1 MSLDPAFEH
10 SSQSRVRSSQRKGEK
25 IEEDNRS
32 SRENEDNSDGGWT
45 NVQIMVSKTK
55 TPRYPNGDFPRGQFE
70 GDVSTRMVNDTPD
83 KCMEKVS
90 VPSEIVPIK
99 LQLLDKDKIS
109 GVRNMVKLLNLNV
122 IGLQETKSKCIDA
135 SLVRRN
141 SSNPGSVVR
150 IRFRQERVK
159 CSFSISE
166 ASTFKDFI
174 AKSGLLDFRWVI
186 VALLALIEKS
196 LPGFD
201 SLVNKSWSEGLY
213 NGTPNIMLK
222 KLKGDV
228 KEWNY
233 SKRVESSRLKEEL
246 KKRIFDWDQKAELG
260 SLLPN
265 DVDAREELLLELM
278 HLEQNDRNS
287 LKKRVSLFRKLEAT
301 EATFLEAS
309 ISMDE
314 IKDAVWSC
322 SGSKSPGHDAS
333 ISVLMNGSPS
343 REFKME
349 RGLRQGDPLS
359 PFLFLIAVEAL
370 QVLTL
375 DACNKGVYKGLSLA
389 EDGAKVSLH

>member
-1 MSLDPAFEH
+1 MKTIAMEAGQMFKVNDKMYSIKIKEEHNHSLLINL
-10 SSQSRVRSSQRKGEK
+10 QSPSENDYSHGEQDK
-25 IEEDNRS
+25 NS
-32 SRENEDNSDGGWT
+32 SDGMSDANYRGGPKQDQSEDDISDDDSFDDDFPFLV
-45 NVQIMVSKTK
+45 VQETVLGS
-55 TPRYPNGDFPRGQFE
+55 RYPNGDFPRGQFE

-83 KCMEKVS
+83 KGMEKVS

-99 LQLLDKDKIS
+99 LQLLDKVSNLIGCENTFRKDELDRPIIHNLSHVRAHDPLAGEEESSIKHNIPYDKLTQKTNIKHQEVIYDKIS

-222 KLKGDV
+222 NKLKKLKGDV

-260 SLLPN
+260 SL
-265 DVDAREELLLELM
+265 
-278 HLEQNDRNS
+278 
-287 LKKRVSLFRKLEAT
+287 
-301 EATFLEAS
+301 
-309 ISMDE
+309 
-314 IKDAVWSC
+314 
-322 SGSKSPGHDAS
+322 
-333 ISVLMNGSPS
+333 
-343 REFKME
+343 
-349 RGLRQGDPLS
+349 
-359 PFLFLIAVEAL
+359 
-370 QVLTL
+370 
-375 DACNKGVYKGLSLA
+375 
-389 EDGAKVSLH
+389 